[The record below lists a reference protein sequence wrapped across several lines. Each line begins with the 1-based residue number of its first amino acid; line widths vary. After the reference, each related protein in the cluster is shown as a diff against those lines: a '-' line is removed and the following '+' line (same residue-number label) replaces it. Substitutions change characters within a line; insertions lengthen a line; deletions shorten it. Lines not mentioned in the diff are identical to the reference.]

1 MRGHLERI
9 SNLKQTNDKQRP
21 FVKEEDDE
29 HFALRGSRQSLNN
42 SSKSRSDNY
51 RHNRKEKY
59 ERSPSNLQQTT
70 EHLHQNNNH
79 DDSFIVRRR
88 NSIIDSSLSDLS
100 TSRSENNST
109 RVCVIFIYF

>member
-1 MRGHLERI
+1 M
-9 SNLKQTNDKQRP
+9 KQTNDKQRP
-21 FVKEEDDE
+21 FVKEEDDDE
-29 HFALRGSRQSLNN
+29 HFALRGSRQSLNSN
-42 SSKSRSDNY
+42 SKSRSDNI
-51 RHNRKEKY
+51 RHKRREKY

-70 EHLHQNNNH
+70 DHLHQNNNH

-109 RVCVIFIYF
+109 RVCVLFNYF